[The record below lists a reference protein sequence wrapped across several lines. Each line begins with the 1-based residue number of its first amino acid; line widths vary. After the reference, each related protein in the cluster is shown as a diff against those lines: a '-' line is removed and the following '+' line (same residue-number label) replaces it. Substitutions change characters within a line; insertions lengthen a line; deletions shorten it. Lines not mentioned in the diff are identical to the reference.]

1 MTGAFSDNPQV
12 GVYENAAVAI
22 DGEPFATIGKEILLE
37 GGTAVDATV
46 GAMFC
51 NGVYSCH
58 SMGIGGGFLM
68 TIYNRSSQTAE
79 VLNARE
85 TAPGL
90 TTQDMFHGNG
100 TPSTK
105 SPLAV
110 AVPGYF
116 AGYWEAPRR

>member
-1 MTGAFSDNPQV
+1 MLQLALCFVTVCIAAMALA
-12 GVYENAAVAI
+12 YE
-22 DGEPFATIGKEILLE
+22 EI
-37 GGTAVDATV
+37 
-46 GAMFC
+46 
-51 NGVYSCH
+51 
-58 SMGIGGGFLM
+58 LM

-85 TAPGL
+85 TAPGF

-116 AGYWEAPRR
+116 AGYWEDRRR